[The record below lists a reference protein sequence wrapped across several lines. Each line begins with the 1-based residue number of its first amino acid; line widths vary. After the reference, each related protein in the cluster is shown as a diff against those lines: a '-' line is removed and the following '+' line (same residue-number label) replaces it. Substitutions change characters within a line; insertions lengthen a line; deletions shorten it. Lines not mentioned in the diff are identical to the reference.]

1 MSWRTAFVLDTS
13 VIVEY
18 LDEDSP
24 YGVERLFDLLAAG
37 AARVY
42 VTPVTLSEVVYV
54 AARIYAEAGVR
65 DPNARAMELVE
76 WLLALPGVAL
86 EAIGKEAAT
95 VAGTL
100 RKKFRLALPDLY
112 VIAVGRLRGATPLFL
127 KLEEEMKPYEEELR
141 KLGVTFWEE
150 ERHQLI

>member
-1 MSWRTAFVLDTS
+1 MSWRRAFVLDTS

-24 YGVERLFDLLAAG
+24 YGVERLFDSLAAG
-37 AARVY
+37 AVKVY
-42 VTPVTLSEVVYV
+42 ITPLTLSEVVYV
-54 AARIYAEAGVR
+54 AARIYTKAGVR
-65 DPNARAMELVE
+65 DPNARATELIE

-86 EAIGKEAAT
+86 EPIGEEAAM
-95 VAGTL
+95 VAGEL
-100 RKKFRLALPDLY
+100 RKRFRLALPDLY
-112 VIAVGRLRGATPLFL
+112 VIAVGRLRGAAPLFL

-150 ERHQLI
+150 ERRQLP

>member
-1 MSWRTAFVLDTS
+1 M
-13 VIVEY
+13 
-18 LDEDSP
+18 
-24 YGVERLFDLLAAG
+24 
-37 AARVY
+37 
-42 VTPVTLSEVVYV
+42 
-54 AARIYAEAGVR
+54 
-65 DPNARAMELVE
+65 
-76 WLLALPGVAL
+76 LALPGVTL

-112 VIAVGRLRGATPLFL
+112 VIAAGRLRGATPLFL

>member
-1 MSWRTAFVLDTS
+1 LSWRRAFVLDTS

-24 YGVERLFDLLAAG
+24 YGVERLFDSLAAG
-37 AARVY
+37 AVKVY
-42 VTPVTLSEVVYV
+42 ITPLTLSEVVYV
-54 AARIYAEAGVR
+54 AARIYTKAGVR
-65 DPNARAMELVE
+65 DPNARATELIE

-86 EAIGKEAAT
+86 EPIGEEAAM
-95 VAGTL
+95 VAGEL
-100 RKKFRLALPDLY
+100 RKRFRLALPDLY
-112 VIAVGRLRGATPLFL
+112 VIAVGRLRGAAPLFL

-150 ERHQLI
+150 ERRQLP